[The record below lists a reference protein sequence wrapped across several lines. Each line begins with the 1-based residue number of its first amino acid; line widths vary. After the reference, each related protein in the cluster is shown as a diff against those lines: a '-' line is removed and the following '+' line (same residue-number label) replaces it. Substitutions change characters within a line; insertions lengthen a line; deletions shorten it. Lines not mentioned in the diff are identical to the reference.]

1 MAGMNE
7 YDASLTFYDNIDPKE
22 VGVTR
27 LRNVHVIGNVQL
39 NDNRTL
45 AFGDNGTTDAY
56 VSFDGTNLNFYD
68 STVGVAKTLTQLAAA
83 GSPTLDATFDGG
95 KTIDGATSNAN
106 SFQVGGTNDKVQI
119 WEEGSNDLRIGTT
132 AAANLTF
139 SAEGG
144 TISFSDEIVTTTG
157 HIGIL
162 ADNGQLRLGA
172 SGATD
177 AYLMFNGTNLVL
189 YDSVAGAVTLST
201 LAGTNLTGPTV
212 IGDMTF
218 GDGKITLTDA
228 DAETALAI
236 TSAAVA
242 QDVVTITANSVV
254 AGTLLKL
261 TATEATMNAGYY
273 IRAYDETGAVNVFTV
288 GEDGATVI
296 TGAASNVLT
305 LTLGNALF
313 TDGNIDIQE
322 GKIEVDSTVDELSYF
337 KRNHAASANPVVEIE
352 QTHVGATGPAL
363 LLDQNATGAAK
374 CLEITHDG
382 DQAAISIAA
391 GAARTGDVIAIAM
404 ADQLAQKAISI
415 TGAWTG
421 AATTGLIDLNSS
433 GALAADAA
441 MIRVVS
447 SGNIAAPND
456 GACLELIET
465 GAAQPTSYALRI
477 ASTSN
482 EALHVDTGVSLFD
495 ERVTI
500 TLADNTGPALAI
512 TNPDTTG
519 NTNAVTITPSGSGA
533 GLLISPQEADT
544 VGFLITTVASSTV
557 PLINI
562 DATTGAGWIGAA
574 TTGCINITGDG
585 ALAADASFLRIASS
599 GQPAAANDGV
609 CIDVVESGA
618 AQATSY
624 AVKINSTNNEALHVA
639 TGMALFDELSTFT
652 AGVRTKL
659 ATTNITVP
667 PTGAELVTAFG
678 AAAAGNTG
686 FVGIVDD
693 NNAQT
698 GVYLVVRDNNAAGS
712 YWYVAMTKAV

>member
-1 MAGMNE
+1 MAGMDE
-7 YDASLTFYDNIDPKE
+7 YDVSATFYDKVDLAE

-27 LRNVHVIGNVQL
+27 LRNLQVIGNVQL
-39 NDNRTL
+39 QDSRTL
-45 AFGDNGTTDAY
+45 AFGDSGIADSY
-56 VSFDGTNLNFYD
+56 IKFDGTDLLFFD
-68 STVGVAKTLTQLAAA
+68 ATIGVSKTLTQLAASGA
-83 GSPTLDATFDGG
+83 PALDTTFDGG

-106 SFQVGGTNDKVQI
+106 SFQVGGATDMVQI
-119 WEEGSNDLRIGTT
+119 WQEGGNDLRVGTT
-132 AAANLTF
+132 AGANLTF

-144 TISFSDEIVTTTG
+144 TISFSDEIVNTTG

-162 ADNGQLRLGA
+162 ADNGQLRFGD

-177 AYLMFNGTNLVL
+177 SYITFTGTDLTFF
-189 YDSVAGAVTLST
+189 DSVVGAVTLAT

-212 IGDMTF
+212 IGDMTL
-218 GDGKITLTDA
+218 GDGKISLTDA

-236 TSAAVA
+236 TSAAVG
-242 QDVVTITANSVV
+242 QDVVTITGNSVV
-254 AGTLLKL
+254 GGTLLKL
-261 TATEATMNAGYY
+261 TATEGTLNTGYY
-273 IRAYDETGAVNVFTV
+273 IRAYDVTGVANVFTV
-288 GEDGATVI
+288 GEDGVTVI

-305 LTLGNALF
+305 LTLGHLLL

-322 GKIEVDSTVDELSYF
+322 GKVEVDSTVDETSYF
-337 KRNHAASANPVVEIE
+337 KRNNAASAAAVVEIE

-374 CLEITHDG
+374 CLEIVHDG
-382 DQAAISIAA
+382 DQGAIDISA
-391 GAARTGDVIAIAM
+391 GAARTGDVITIAM
-404 ADQLAQKAISI
+404 ANQTAQKAISI

-441 MIRVVS
+441 MIRIVS
-447 SGNIAAPND
+447 SGNIAGAND
-456 GACLELIET
+456 GALLELIET
-465 GAAQPTSYALRI
+465 GAAQATSYVLRI

-482 EALHVDTGVSLFD
+482 EALHVDTGLSLFD

-519 NTNAVTITPSGSGA
+519 NTHAVTITPSGSGS
-533 GLLISPQEADT
+533 GLSISPQEADT
-544 VGFLITTVASSTV
+544 RGILLTTVASSTV
-557 PLINI
+557 PLISI

-574 TTGCINITGDG
+574 TTGCINIVGDG
-585 ALAADASFLRIASS
+585 ALAADAAFLRIASS
-599 GQPAAANDGV
+599 GQPAAANDGI
-609 CIDVVESGA
+609 CIDIVESGA

-624 AVKINSTNNEALHVA
+624 AVKIDSASNEALHVA
-639 TGMALFDELSTFT
+639 TGMSLFDELSTFT
-652 AGVRTKL
+652 AGVRTKM

-667 PTGAELVTAFG
+667 PTIGELITAFG
-678 AAAAGNTG
+678 AVGAGNTG
-686 FVGIVDD
+686 FIGIVDD

-698 GVYLVVRDNNAAGS
+698 AVYLVVRDNNAAGA